1 MSELNNDWSLF
12 TQEFTKAYNEGDVDK
27 LEKLKE
33 QKSKEGFCNIND
45 LGGIFLKYS
54 AGMDRWNE
62 LIQDAS
68 ANKNSFT
75 NTMWRNISKIWN
87 GFSY

>member
-1 MSELNNDWSLF
+1 MSRMSVSNNDWSLF
-12 TQEFTKAYNEGDVDK
+12 TNEFIKAYNIGDVDE

-33 QKSKEGFCNIND
+33 QKSKEGFSNIND
-45 LGGIFLKYS
+45 LGGIFLKYG

-68 ANKNSFT
+68 T
-75 NTMWRNISKIWN
+75 NFLNLD
-87 GFSY
+87 